1 VNVLI
6 IDDNKTNLTLLSFL
20 VKRVDDAKPIEF
32 TDPLP
37 ALVWCENNDPD
48 LVLVDYMMPEM
59 DGLQFIQ
66 RFRKL
71 RGKANIP
78 IIMVTADI
86 ESHVRHS
93 ALELSANDF
102 LTKPLDKV
110 ELIARVRNMLALR
123 KNQLQL
129 SNRADWLAAEVK
141 KATQEIQAR
150 ERELIYRLSRA
161 AEFRDPETGAHLLRM
176 ANYARHIA
184 RNLGLPESEQELIQ
198 DAAPLH
204 DIGKM
209 GTPDHILLKPDT
221 LNEDERQIMCRHAEI
236 GAEILKGSASA
247 LLQAAAI
254 IAITHHEKY
263 DGSGYP
269 YGLKGEE
276 IPLHG
281 RIIAI
286 ADVFDALTSER
297 PYKPDWGMDRAVAYL
312 RDNCGSHFDPLC
324 IDAFFKEWENVLAIR
339 AQYQDDPLT

>member
-6 IDDNKTNLTLLSFL
+6 VDDNKTNVTLLSFL
-20 VKRVDDAKPIEF
+20 VKRVDDATPIEF

-37 ALVWCENNDPD
+37 ALAWCEGNDPD

-59 DGLQFIQ
+59 NGLQFIQ
-66 RFRKL
+66 RFRSM
-71 RGKANIP
+71 RGKTSIP
-78 IIMVTADI
+78 IIMVTAVTEND
-86 ESHVRHS
+86 VRHG

-102 LTKPLDKV
+102 LTKPVDKI

-123 KNQLQL
+123 KSQLQL

-141 KATQEIQAR
+141 KATLEIQAR

-184 RNLGLPESEQELIQ
+184 KNLGLSESEQGLIL

-209 GTPDHILLKPDT
+209 GTPDHILLKPDK
-221 LNEDERQIMCRHAEI
+221 LNEEEKNIMRRHAEI
-236 GAEILKGSASA
+236 GAEILKGSTSA
-247 LLQAAAI
+247 LLQTAAI

-269 YGLKGEE
+269 YGLKGEG

-297 PYKPDWGMDRAVAYL
+297 PYKPDWGLERAIAYV
-312 RDNCGSHFDPLC
+312 RNNTGSHFDPVC
-324 IDAFFKEWENVLAIR
+324 VDAFFKEWENVLAIR
-339 AQYQDDPLT
+339 AQYQDDPPT